1 MNPKGIAF
9 TYSSFFSLFIY
20 TFITKK
26 IWVETYMFKWVQPV
40 DGLIGSVQILS
51 H

>member
-1 MNPKGIAF
+1 MNPKGF
-9 TYSSFFSLFIY
+9 HLFVLFLFLYVPSLQ
-20 TFITKK
+20 KK
-26 IWVETYMFKWVQPV
+26 LWVETYMFKWVQPV